1 MVENKKKDL
10 ELKIFDLDVKCDL
23 EQKEMLNKIEN
34 EEDEEVKK
42 QLQAKYEEMKISN
55 QKSIKNQKR

>member
-10 ELKIFDLDVKCDL
+10 ELKIYDLDVKCEL

-42 QLQAKYEEMKISN
+42 QLQAKYEEMKISS